1 MKNIIYGG
9 VLAVVVF
16 FLTQTFLPFP
26 YGPVLG
32 VIFGGLIV
40 WYAKKHSSIAK
51 DSLLNYRRVDPINK
65 EEKDQNNE
73 ALRILEKKYVEEKIS
88 KEEYLKR
95 KKEFEYTEYNPRKC
109 KVCDSEEFEFISEEG
124 TKESREYS
132 YDFGYYKCK
141 RCGQNEN

>member
-32 VIFGGLIV
+32 VISGGLIV

-51 DSLLNYRRVDPINK
+51 DSLLNYRRVDPINE

-73 ALRILEKKYVEEKIS
+73 ALRILEKNT
-88 KEEYLKR
+88 LK
-95 KKEFEYTEYNPRKC
+95 KKSQK
-109 KVCDSEEFEFISEEG
+109 KSI
-124 TKESREYS
+124 
-132 YDFGYYKCK
+132 
-141 RCGQNEN
+141 